1 MKIEELDERTAQ
13 EFFALPQTYSLIEKY
28 RSEMDSEIWSDMTK
42 LAVYVQCREQGV
54 EKEFAA
60 MRACR
65 RACGTKNMDRTFN
78 EGARRRMDGMGKNG
92 ERLVKIAQRA
102 GISTQG
108 KFYVGGLGRYTDPNA
123 WVSTA
128 DDVLT
133 VAKERNLTV
142 TGVINHQGH
151 DVPPPKM
158 TTKLA
163 PDIMRR
169 YLKAYYS
176 REPALRERVRRNPK
190 ALRELKERITH
201 THARKV
207 K

>member
-1 MKIEELDERTAQ
+1 MKIEQYDEQQAQ
-13 EFFALPQTYSLIEKY
+13 EFFARIDASLLVDKY
-28 RSEMDSEIWSDMTK
+28 RNELDSELWGDMTK
-42 LAVYVQCREQGV
+42 LAVYIECREQGV
-54 EKEFAA
+54 EPVFAA

-108 KFYVGGLGRYTDPNA
+108 KFYVGGLGRYTDPHA

-128 DDVLT
+128 DDILT
-133 VAKERNLTV
+133 VAKKKNLTV
-142 TGVINHQGH
+142 TGVVNHQGH
-151 DVPPPKM
+151 EEAPPTP

-163 PDIMRR
+163 PDIMKR
-169 YLKAYYS
+169 YLKTYF
-176 REPALRERVRRNPK
+176 RNDPGLKEKVRRNPK
-190 ALRELKERITH
+190 AMRDLKERIVG
-201 THARKV
+201 THARKM